1 MGTDNAPLISII
13 MAVYKPNEKWFREQL
28 RSLNEQTY
36 PSLELLICD
45 DCPEFPVEEK
55 IISENIVNF
64 PFILVRNEKNMGSN
78 KAFERLTELAGGK
91 YISYCDQDD
100 VWHSDKVKKM
110 VSVLERTGSPMVCSD
125 LNIIDGNG
133 KLIADSITKVRKR
146 HVFREGEGLA
156 PQLLVSNFVTGCA
169 MMMRADTAKRAVPF
183 VDSLVHDQWLA
194 ICAATE
200 GRIELIRESLIDYR
214 QHEGNQTGILKGV
227 YDKLSYYNER
237 LIKFLPRLDDYK
249 NRLYSG
255 NMKTAVDELDAFYHA
270 RIRYSRKMN
279 FKDLKTMLKYKR
291 YSKTGVLVETAMKF
305 IPAPF
310 LKNRFSCEKRQ
321 DLKI

>member
-1 MGTDNAPLISII
+1 MGIDNTPLISII

-36 PSLELLICD
+36 PALELLICD

-78 KAFERLTELAGGK
+78 KTFERLTELAGGK

-227 YDKLSYYNER
+227 YDKPSYYNER

-255 NMKTAVDELDAFYHA
+255 NMKTAIDELDAFYHA

-305 IPAPF
+305 IPAPVF
-310 LKNRFSCEKRQ
+310 K
-321 DLKI
+321 KIVSLAKKGKI

>member
-1 MGTDNAPLISII
+1 MGTDNTPLISII

-36 PSLELLICD
+36 PALELLICD

-64 PFILVRNEKNMGSN
+64 PYILVRNEKNMGSN
-78 KAFERLTELAGGK
+78 KTFERLTELAGGK

-110 VSVLERTGSPMVCSD
+110 FSVLERTSSPMVCSD
-125 LNIIDGNG
+125 LNIIDGDG
-133 KLIADSITKVRKR
+133 RLIADSITKVRKR

-200 GRIELIRESLIDYR
+200 GRIEFIRESLIDYR

-227 YDKLSYYNER
+227 YDKPSYYNER

-305 IPAPF
+305 IPAPVF
-310 LKNRFSCEKRQ
+310 K
-321 DLKI
+321 KIVSLAKKGKI

>member
-1 MGTDNAPLISII
+1 MGTDNTPLISII
-13 MAVYKPNEKWFREQL
+13 MAVYKPNEKWFGEQL

-36 PSLELLICD
+36 PALELLICD
-45 DCPEFPVEEK
+45 DCPEFPVDEK

-64 PFILVRNEKNMGSN
+64 PYVLVRNEKNMGSN

-110 VSVLERTGSPMVCSD
+110 VSVLERTSSPMVCSD

-227 YDKLSYYNER
+227 YDKPSYYNER

-305 IPAPF
+305 IPAPVF
-310 LKNRFSCEKRQ
+310 K
-321 DLKI
+321 KIVSLAKKGKI

>member
-45 DCPEFPVEEK
+45 DCPEFPVDEK

-64 PFILVRNEKNMGSN
+64 PYTLIRNEKNMGSN
-78 KAFERLTELAGGK
+78 KTFERLTELAGGK

-100 VWHSDKVKKM
+100 VWHSDKVEKM
-110 VSVLERTGSPMVCSD
+110 FSVLERTGSPMVCSD
-125 LNIIDGNG
+125 LNIIDGDG
-133 KLIADSITKVRKR
+133 RLIADSITKVRKR

-156 PQLLVSNFVTGCA
+156 PLLLVSNFVTGCA
-169 MMMRADTAKRAVPF
+169 MMMRADVAKRAVPF

-194 ICAATE
+194 ICAANE
-200 GRIELIRESLIDYR
+200 GRIEVIRESLIDYR

-227 YDKLSYYNER
+227 YDKPTYYNER

-249 NRLYSG
+249 NRLYTG
-255 NMKTAVDELDAFYHA
+255 DMKTAIDELDAFYHA
-270 RIRYSRKMN
+270 RIRYSRKMS

-305 IPAPF
+305 IPAPVF
-310 LKNRFSCEKRQ
+310 K
-321 DLKI
+321 KIVSLAKKGKI

>member
-1 MGTDNAPLISII
+1 MGIDNTPLISII

-36 PSLELLICD
+36 PALELLICD

-78 KAFERLTELAGGK
+78 KTFERLTELAGGK

-227 YDKLSYYNER
+227 YDKPSYYNER

-305 IPAPF
+305 IPAPVF
-310 LKNRFSCEKRQ
+310 K
-321 DLKI
+321 KIVSLAKKGKI

>member
-45 DCPEFPVEEK
+45 DCPEFPVDEK

-78 KAFERLTELAGGK
+78 KTFERLTELAGGK

-100 VWHSDKVKKM
+100 VWHSDKVEKM
-110 VSVLERTGSPMVCSD
+110 FSILERTGSPMVCSD
-125 LNIIDGNG
+125 LNIIDGDG
-133 KLIADSITKVRKR
+133 RLIADSITKVRKR

-156 PQLLVSNFVTGCA
+156 PLLLISNFVTGCA
-169 MMMRADTAKRAVPF
+169 MMMRADVAKRAVPF
-183 VDSLVHDQWLA
+183 VGSLVHDQWLA
-194 ICAATE
+194 ICAANE
-200 GRIELIRESLIDYR
+200 GRIEVIRESLIDYR

-227 YDKLSYYNER
+227 YDKPTYYNER

-249 NRLYSG
+249 NRLYTG
-255 NMKTAVDELDAFYHA
+255 DMKTAIDELDAFYHA
-270 RIRYSRKMN
+270 RIRYSRKMS

-305 IPAPF
+305 IPAPVF
-310 LKNRFSCEKRQ
+310 K
-321 DLKI
+321 KIVSLAKKGKI

>member
-1 MGTDNAPLISII
+1 
-13 MAVYKPNEKWFREQL
+13 MAVYKPNEKWFGEQL

-36 PSLELLICD
+36 PALELLICD
-45 DCPEFPVEEK
+45 DCPEFPVDEK

-64 PFILVRNEKNMGSN
+64 PYVLVRNEKNMGSN

-110 VSVLERTGSPMVCSD
+110 VSVLERTSSPMVCSD

-227 YDKLSYYNER
+227 YDKPSYYNER

-305 IPAPF
+305 IPAPVF
-310 LKNRFSCEKRQ
+310 K
-321 DLKI
+321 KIVSLAKKGKI

>member
-1 MGTDNAPLISII
+1 MGTDNTPLISII

-28 RSLNEQTY
+28 HSLNEQTY
-36 PSLELLICD
+36 PALELLICD
-45 DCPEFPVEEK
+45 DCPEFPVEKK

-64 PFILVRNEKNMGSN
+64 PYILVRNEKNMGSN
-78 KAFERLTELAGGK
+78 KTFERLTELAGGK

-110 VSVLERTGSPMVCSD
+110 FSVLERTSSPMVCSD

-200 GRIELIRESLIDYR
+200 GRIEFIRESLIDYR

-227 YDKLSYYNER
+227 YDKPSYYNER

-305 IPAPF
+305 IPAPVF
-310 LKNRFSCEKRQ
+310 K
-321 DLKI
+321 KIVSLAKKGKI

>member
-1 MGTDNAPLISII
+1 MGIDNTPLISII

-36 PSLELLICD
+36 PALELLICD

-64 PFILVRNEKNMGSN
+64 PYVLVRNEKNMGSN
-78 KAFERLTELAGGK
+78 KTFERLTELAGGK

-110 VSVLERTGSPMVCSD
+110 FSVLERTSSPMVCSD

-227 YDKLSYYNER
+227 YDKPSYYNER

-255 NMKTAVDELDAFYHA
+255 NMKTAIDELDAFYHA

-305 IPAPF
+305 IPAPVF
-310 LKNRFSCEKRQ
+310 K
-321 DLKI
+321 KIVSLAKKGKI

>member
-45 DCPEFPVEEK
+45 DCPEFPVDEK

-64 PFILVRNEKNMGSN
+64 PYVLVRNEKNMGSN

-227 YDKLSYYNER
+227 YDKPSYYNER

-255 NMKTAVDELDAFYHA
+255 NMKTAIDELDAFYHA

-305 IPAPF
+305 IPAPVF
-310 LKNRFSCEKRQ
+310 K
-321 DLKI
+321 KIVSLAKKGKI